1 MVISHEI
8 LGHLIRRMVIGL
20 TFTMNRLRPR
30 WEVRLSGDFVLE
42 SLMHTHWSSWPTR
55 FRCSFGETLI
65 NIGNDYNL
73 LLEHRQP
80 RLPTV
85 VYHISR
91 RACHFLLQISQLIRL
106 LSKDYVPLGF
116 NISNTIV
123 RIACELKNFQ
133 CYFIT
138 TLGFSP
144 VLHSNSTCLILER
157 LRLAIVK
164 NGGQAGD
171 HSLLFSYHIHVSPFL
186 LPHSSGIRI
195 VMFGDSCRYSQGII
209 TGWTDLLLV
218 ILSCSIC

>member
-1 MVISHEI
+1 
-8 LGHLIRRMVIGL
+8 
-20 TFTMNRLRPR
+20 
-30 WEVRLSGDFVLE
+30 
-42 SLMHTHWSSWPTR
+42 MHTHWISWPTR

-73 LLEHRQP
+73 LLEHRRP

-123 RIACELKNFQ
+123 RIACELKIFQ

-157 LRLAIVK
+157 LRFAIVK

-171 HSLLFSYHIHVSPFL
+171 HSLLFSYLIHVSPFP
-186 LPHSSGIRI
+186 LPHSSRI
-195 VMFGDSCRYSQGII
+195 YWEPMGSRFFYRLVAWCSGRMLGFHCSQ
-209 TGWTDLLLV
+209 
-218 ILSCSIC
+218 S